1 MVYPKNGWLFMGIRS
16 AFATFVVAIAAA
28 GCATP
33 EAPTSG
39 VSATSTVQTIR
50 DVSVARDGEDSVVT
64 LAGLIDPIYSV
75 TASGDE
81 TLLVIDL
88 VGVGKP
94 EEGDLGAAA
103 GGEGQ
108 QVAAYDGVVDLVT
121 VSTYDE
127 DGGTPLTRVEIL
139 TTEAASADVLSTED
153 GLTVRVMPTP
163 IELGN
168 FDAAMPW
175 QTEEVP
181 VVGTEVSFDAEPEAV
196 PLVSAPPTA
205 TTLTGV
211 SAQATDGGVLVGLS
225 TDGGIGTLEAFT
237 LEDPAR
243 LVVDLPGITAASTA
257 SNVSVDS
264 ALVTG
269 VRLGAHADKV
279 RVVIDGGSEAGDF
292 SGRQIMPGTTG
303 LWIAVGG
310 GETLA
315 QAVTEALDAADAA
328 WIASATASPT
338 PVADD
343 LAVSEEIP
351 VGNVSE
357 GTTPIEGAPEETAP
371 VEVASE
377 EATPVEVAS
386 EDTTSIEVAEAS
398 PVDGTPEDTIPTVVA
413 SEDTAPIEKDEPALA
428 AESTLIA
435 ELAEGADYE
444 EVTSPEIAPETV
456 PAALAEAP
464 TEAVELDSPVLAEVY
479 GLHYERTEELDRTA
493 ILADDTLAY
502 TTSQP
507 DAGTYVISIPGAQIS
522 PDASDRIFPKAG
534 GPVSMIH
541 AFQQPEVETP
551 EVRVVFTRAP
561 KQEPVI
567 SRRGSMLFV
576 EFQDMGLVAAP
587 PPAFPNAGGEE
598 EALGLTV
605 TGSPALP
612 VPAAEEAPV
621 APEAAPSTMP
631 LGAVPMTDPYA
642 MDAPVPAP
650 TDLTSEPTPV
660 AAIATPVAPI
670 EVAQAAAAPG
680 FEQGGAIDAAAP
692 NAMWDATQ
700 AASVAPA
707 AVEVPAAIEVLE
719 EGGLIDGKEYR
730 GRRVSLDFKG
740 VAIAD
745 VLRLI
750 AEVSD
755 LNIIAGDEVSGNVTI
770 RLVEVPWDQALDVIL
785 MTKGLGFIRVG
796 NVLRIAPSDVLK
808 AEEEVRLQERRNKE
822 KLEDLEV
829 KLLPVNYASV
839 KDTAG
844 LVKRLLSARGTVN
857 LDERTNTLI
866 IKDIASV
873 IDEASALIAAID
885 TQTPQVMI
893 EAKIVEA
900 SLDFSRELG
909 SVWGIQTQ
917 RFTDPFD
924 PDTPRTDLDFAND
937 GINLIDENSLS
948 FANPI
953 AAVPT
958 GLLTVGALI
967 LDQDFRVDAQI
978 QAAEATGDGK
988 VVSSPRI
995 VTLDNTEARIEQGVS
1010 IPFQTFEGGDAKL
1023 EFIDAVLSLIVTPHI
1038 TADESVIM
1046 QIHVS
1051 RNAPDDSVQTPTG
1064 SPAIARNE
1072 ANTETLVKDGQ
1083 TLVLGGIY
1091 TITKSN
1097 TQSRIPYL
1105 HRIPVIGNAFKSNAV
1120 TDSRKELLVFVTPR
1134 IVRLPEMAAN

>member
-1 MVYPKNGWLFMGIRS
+1 
-16 AFATFVVAIAAA
+16 TFEV
-28 GCATP
+28 
-33 EAPTSG
+33 
-39 VSATSTVQTIR
+39 
-50 DVSVARDGEDSVVT
+50 
-64 LAGLIDPIYSV
+64 
-75 TASGDE
+75 
-81 TLLVIDL
+81 
-88 VGVGKP
+88 
-94 EEGDLGAAA
+94 
-103 GGEGQ
+103 
-108 QVAAYDGVVDLVT
+108 
-121 VSTYDE
+121 
-127 DGGTPLTRVEIL
+127 
-139 TTEAASADVLSTED
+139 ASADATTIPVEETSFATEPASAEIAPAVEIAETVEST
-153 GLTVRVMPTP
+153 
-163 IELGN
+163 
-168 FDAAMPW
+168 
-175 QTEEVP
+175 
-181 VVGTEVSFDAEPEAV
+181 PEAV
-196 PLVSAPPTA
+196 P
-205 TTLTGV
+205 
-211 SAQATDGGVLVGLS
+211 
-225 TDGGIGTLEAFT
+225 
-237 LEDPAR
+237 
-243 LVVDLPGITAASTA
+243 
-257 SNVSVDS
+257 
-264 ALVTG
+264 
-269 VRLGAHADKV
+269 
-279 RVVIDGGSEAGDF
+279 
-292 SGRQIMPGTTG
+292 
-303 LWIAVGG
+303 
-310 GETLA
+310 
-315 QAVTEALDAADAA
+315 AA
-328 WIASATASPT
+328 W
-338 PVADD
+338 
-343 LAVSEEIP
+343 
-351 VGNVSE
+351 
-357 GTTPIEGAPEETAP
+357 EETPAD
-371 VEVASE
+371 
-377 EATPVEVAS
+377 EAA
-386 EDTTSIEVAEAS
+386 IA
-398 PVDGTPEDTIPTVVA
+398 
-413 SEDTAPIEKDEPALA
+413 
-428 AESTLIA
+428 TL
-435 ELAEGADYE
+435 
-444 EVTSPEIAPETV
+444 S
-456 PAALAEAP
+456 
-464 TEAVELDSPVLAEVY
+464 LAEVY
-479 GLHYERTEELDRTA
+479 GLHYERTEGLDRTA

-502 TTSQP
+502 TTSAP

-522 PDASDRIFPKAG
+522 EAASDRIFPKAG

-561 KQEPVI
+561 NQEPVI

-576 EFQDMGLVAAP
+576 EFQDMGIAAAA
-587 PPAFPNAGGEE
+587 PPAFPNAGASDEGT
-598 EALGLTV
+598 GLTL
-605 TGSPALP
+605 SAS
-612 VPAAEEAPV
+612 PV
-621 APEAAPSTMP
+621 APEATLAASAPVAGETAP
-631 LGAVPMTDPYA
+631 VAVPMADPYA
-642 MDAPVPAP
+642 LDAPVPAP
-650 TDLTSEPTPV
+650 TAATSEPTPV

-680 FEQGGAIDAAAP
+680 FESGGAIDALAVADP
-692 NAMWDATQ
+692 KAMWDAPQ
-700 AASVAPA
+700 AAPAAPA

-730 GRRVSLDFKG
+730 GRRVSLDFKD

-770 RLVEVPWDQALDVIL
+770 RLVDVPWDQALDVIL
-785 MTKGLGFIRVG
+785 MTKGLGFVRVG

-839 KDTAG
+839 RDTEG

-873 IDEASALIAAID
+873 IDEASALISAID

-909 SVWGIQTQ
+909 SVWGVQTQ

-924 PDTPRTDLDFAND
+924 PDTPRTDLDFARD
-937 GINLIDENSLS
+937 GINLIDENSLA

-953 AAVPT
+953 ASVPT

-978 QAAEATGDGK
+978 QAAESTGDGK

-995 VTLDNTEARIEQGVS
+995 VTLDNTQARIEQGVS

-1038 TADESVIM
+1038 TADESIIM
-1046 QIHVS
+1046 QIQVS

-1072 ANTETLVKDGQ
+1072 ATTETLVKDGQ